1 MNRAKIDVD
10 TLLKILLV
18 LVIVWIGLEV
28 VGEFLGLLG
37 WLLGPLQPLLG
48 IVLIILIVLYLT
60 DRI

>member
-1 MNRAKIDVD
+1 MSRGTIDVD

-48 IVLIILIVLYLT
+48 LVLVVLIILYLT
-60 DRI
+60 DRL